1 MPLYMDRHEVP
12 EDATPL
18 DIAAVSPVREPA
30 PTPVEDLVEE
40 NA

>member
-1 MPLYMDRHEVP
+1 MTSVSL
-12 EDATPL
+12 L
-18 DIAAVSPVREPA
+18 DIAAMSPEREPA